1 LSGSNLISLDPGQLA
16 NRFAVQEIPIDELL
30 DELVAPSPEEEE
42 YEGNAITASYE
53 SLIRPLL
60 ELIPEREADLIDLY
74 YIQKKKQADIAAIF
88 EVTQAAVSYR
98 LDRGLKRIKF
108 LLSVPRLSEEELR
121 EDLPKVPFK
130 PEDVDIL
137 VGMWHTTCQ
146 SVVAKQLGL
155 TQGLVRH
162 RFFVAVKVLE
172 KRAEEC
178 HDFDRIYQFFFKL
191 SKKSFNIKRAV
202 TLPQW
207 SKKGLDTCA

>member
-42 YEGNAITASYE
+42 YEGNAITA
-53 SLIRPLL
+53 
-60 ELIPEREADLIDLY
+60 LY